1 MGWRNPSASLSE
13 DLAPP
18 GVPSTLQLHSG
29 SLAPEIWRP
38 SLGAAPLVCSVCST
52 KALLLC
58 PLRCRLLP
66 HLSLRRPS
74 RLLCPLLSARHPRP
88 YPGGGRVP
96 GASPD
101 GLSLSVC
108 RAS

>member
-38 SLGAAPLVCSVCST
+38 SLGAAPLVRLVCSP

-74 RLLCPLLSARHPRP
+74 RLLCPLLYAPRP
-88 YPGGGRVP
+88 CLGGGRVP
-96 GASPD
+96 GAPPD